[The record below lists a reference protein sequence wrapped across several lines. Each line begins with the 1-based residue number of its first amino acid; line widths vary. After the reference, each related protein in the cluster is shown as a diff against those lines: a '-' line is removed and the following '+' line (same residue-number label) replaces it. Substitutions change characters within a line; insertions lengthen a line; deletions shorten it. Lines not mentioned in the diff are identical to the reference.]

1 MSNNVSDLR
10 DTIVPKSDQLNAEQL
25 LGGPITITVTD
36 VKRGGGEEQPVVIH
50 YEGEGGRP
58 YKPCKS
64 MRKVLVFAWG
74 ADGRGWAG
82 KRMTLYNPPAVKFGG
97 ARSEERGVGKGGG
110 GTWRSRE

>member
-10 DTIVPKSDQLNAEQL
+10 DTIVHKSYQLNAEQL

-58 YKPCKS
+58 YKPCTS
-64 MRKVLVFAWG
+64 MRKVMVFAWG
-74 ADGRGWAG
+74 ADGRGWDG
-82 KRMTLYNPPAVKFGG
+82 KRMTIYNSREVTLGG
-97 ARSEERGVGKGGG
+97 EGGG
-110 GTWRSRE
+110 RRRIRHR